1 MYNFVNTSLGWF
13 HLITAMVAM
22 TAGAYILVKPKGTR
36 RHKQVGYIYVSSMI
50 LVCGSALG
58 IYNLTGKFGV
68 FHILAFVGFTTLIS
82 GMIPLLLKNIKR
94 EYKVFH
100 LWFMYYSVLGLYAA
114 FASELSVRIPEK
126 PFYTMVGIATGLI
139 FLFGS
144 IFIFWKERAW
154 KKYFSK

>member
-13 HLITAMVAM
+13 HLVVALLAML
-22 TAGAYILVKPKGTR
+22 AGAYILITPKGSK
-36 RHKQVGYIYVSSMI
+36 RHKQIGYIYLTSMT

-68 FHILAFVGFTTLIS
+68 FHILALVGFVTLIA
-82 GMIPLLLKNIKR
+82 GMIPLFLKNIRR

-100 LWFMYYSVLGLYAA
+100 LWFTYYSVLGLYAA

-126 PFYTMVGIATGLI
+126 PFYTMVGIATGVI
-139 FLFGS
+139 FLSGS
-144 IFIFWKERAW
+144 VFILWKEKMWR
-154 KKYFSK
+154 KYFSK